1 MSGHTWDIYTTAN
14 EAWEAMYADCATA
27 KESIL
32 LEQYIFTQDEII
44 GQRFAYLLM
53 QKAAEGVD
61 VKILLDAAG
70 SFKLYHSGIPKLLR
84 ESGAEIIFFKP
95 IKLHLAYKI
104 NAWFFRDHRKMLVV
118 DGKIGHVGGVGING
132 RMKNW
137 RDTHVRITGEVVS
150 EIEEAF
156 YNLRARTLDRTTRRY
171 PRRKDFDKTFHFV
184 TNSPHYR
191 RRYLYQSLVE
201 NIRSARKSIYIT
213 SPYFIPDIRIFRL
226 LRLASKRGV
235 DVRIITPLLSD
246 HMLVDLASYS
256 YFGLALRSGAR
267 VYTYIDQVLHAKS
280 ILIDESWA
288 SVGSSNLDN
297 LSLLFNYEGNII
309 STDKKFVSELVKH
322 FHQDTAHSLEILRH
336 QWRHRPLWQK
346 IAEVLTWPFHKI
358 L

>member
-1 MSGHTWDIYTTAN
+1 MSEHTWDIYTTAH
-14 EAWEAMYADCATA
+14 EAWEAMYADCVVA

-32 LEQYIFTQDEII
+32 LEQYIFTHDATI

-61 VKILLDAAG
+61 VKILLDGAG
-70 SFKLYHSGIPKLLR
+70 SFKLYHSNVPRLLR
-84 ESGAEIIFFKP
+84 EAGAEVIFFKP
-95 IKLHLAYKI
+95 LKLHLAYRFKS
-104 NAWFFRDHRKMLVV
+104 WFFRDHRKMLVV

-132 RMKNW
+132 RMKEW
-137 RDTHVRITGEVVS
+137 RDTHIRITGQVVT

-156 YNLRARTLDRTTRRY
+156 YHLRARTINRTPRRY
-171 PRRKDFDKTFHFV
+171 PRRTDFDKTFHFV
-184 TNSPHYR
+184 TNAPHYR
-191 RRYLYQSLVE
+191 RRYLYKSLVE
-201 NIRSARKSIYIT
+201 NIRTANKFIYIT

-235 DVRIITPLLSD
+235 DVRIITPLVSD
-246 HMLVDLASYS
+246 HLAVDLASYS

-267 VYTYIDQVLHAKS
+267 IYTYIDQVLHAKS
-280 ILIDESWA
+280 IIIDGEWA

-297 LSLLFNYEGNII
+297 LSLLFNYEGNIV
-309 STDKKFVSELVKH
+309 STDKNFINQLMTH

-336 QWRHRPLWQK
+336 HWRHRPLWQK